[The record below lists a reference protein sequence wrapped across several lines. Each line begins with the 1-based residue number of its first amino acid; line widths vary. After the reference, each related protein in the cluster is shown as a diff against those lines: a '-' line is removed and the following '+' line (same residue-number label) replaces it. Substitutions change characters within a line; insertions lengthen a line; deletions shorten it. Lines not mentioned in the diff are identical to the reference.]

1 MASLGELWFGVNLKD
16 NTSKQADEIK
26 KRLEKKLSIT
36 LNPAIKSDLRRR
48 VLEQLKEPFGI
59 SISVE
64 KESREKL
71 RRQIKPLLDGISTDR
86 KNSAGDLRAVR
97 AVAVMEEHEQKLAIL
112 REQTRKS
119 TANADAAEVRLNTA
133 RANAARANDRLRAA
147 QDRLN
152 ISMEKGAKSRSLLN
166 SAFAKIG
173 GIVAL
178 EELARKVVTVT
189 GDFEFMEQAIKSLVG
204 SEQQGVELMGKLR
217 EFAKVSPLEV
227 RDVTKAAQTLL
238 GFNVELEKVPDMI
251 QRLGDVSMGNKDRF
265 NALALAFAQTTSAAR
280 LTGEDLRQYVNAGFN
295 PLQVMAEKTGK
306 SMRDLKEEMSKG
318 AISVEMVEQA
328 FIDATSAGGKF
339 YNMSEKQTQ
348 TINGQLS
355 KLGDSI
361 DRAFESLG
369 RDNQGVIKGAI
380 ASVTALVDN
389 YEQVGR
395 VLMGLLTTYGTY
407 RTAVMLTT
415 IAQNGH
421 SLAMNIARL
430 RILATQKAQA
440 LLNATMLSNP
450 YVVAATALGVLV
462 GALIASSDGMT
473 AAERAQKNFNDAI
486 AEGTEKQRQYNAETE
501 QAISTANSDTEA
513 TGARREALN
522 LLIDRYGDII
532 KKYIDEKG
540 HLRDILQLKREIAA
554 IDGNRNVEDLTAKAR
569 RYTDAAEAAKL
580 LINGKPLTKN
590 QKKLIEETKEE
601 YFGAN
606 GFWAKAWYND
616 NDLIEWAQQMSGEY
630 GKKARR
636 EASVNAQGRFQDII
650 TDMTDAQL
658 KALQSTLRNAKSKKK
673 NIVLAGY
680 KELSNVVLTPDD
692 IERLMTYTGGIVDS
706 RKPQARTK
714 KVIEDER
721 KAAQTELEALTVAEA
736 NGKKGAE
743 LRRKIAGY
751 SKELEAY
758 DAKTKTTSHT
768 ASHHDTAEKLTGIQI
783 EQALAARRRTIDME
797 YSTRQAEISAMEEGT
812 EKVLAQI
819 ELDHDRRLEAIRR
832 EFEDLRQQRIKEAKS
847 LWDADSTKKGTNFYN
862 SEAYR
867 KASSEALTEQQ
878 QHNRAAQIKE
888 ANKEYAEALKK
899 QAELETRAMFDYLSQ
914 FGSIQQMRLAIKED
928 YDRRIARTE
937 SQWQKKQLEKERDA
951 AIESMSAES
960 LLKEIDLS
968 TLFSEYGVILASPL
982 EETLRQL
989 KKYTE
994 TDAFRARSF
1003 EDQQSI
1009 YQAIRNTESQL
1020 NGIGKISFSDIGES
1034 LYEYNNSLIAYR
1046 TASDEL
1052 EEAAK
1057 EAITARQEVADAEE
1071 LLAKATTDEAR
1082 EIAMKTK
1089 TQAQGKETAANTNY
1103 NNKLA
1108 QFNAAQGRLA
1118 AAQSAASEN
1127 LRKFQISIDNV
1138 GNIARAVA
1146 SGSMKQLWES
1156 LGAKTQKRIGQFV
1169 SGTKKF
1175 DDAVSLATS
1184 LLSKQ
1189 GKGVDYF
1196 IERIQGVAA
1205 EIYESGEKIEAS
1217 GLGDKI
1223 AKLFDELFG
1232 KDSSKMKALG
1242 EDVTKILNKVLNEGK
1257 EAGASTGEVVKQAAT
1272 EAVQAISKSGGSL
1285 WVMIVGLIMDLLDV
1299 LSEGIG
1305 ALVETLLD
1313 KVGAAIE
1320 GILSEIGSGKFFER
1334 IFKGVGNVIGGIIK
1348 GIGNLFSGGYAF
1360 GASNVEE
1367 MEKEIAELAQTNEAL
1382 AKSIDSLAK
1391 AISDK
1396 DSTNS
1401 ESEEAY
1407 KRALA
1412 AEKEW
1417 QANQRKAISDRAS
1430 EWSSSGNGFLGLG
1443 GKHSFNAYLNGDFGM
1458 WDDFNKVLSQF
1469 GYENRVYSAN
1479 DLWKLSPEMMQL
1491 LRDYAPKAWAALL
1504 STDGKANPSEL
1515 INEYIDKAGKIDE
1528 LTSALNEK
1536 LTGYTWDSFKDSYI
1550 DILKDLDST
1559 NEDFADSLE
1568 EKLSNAIL
1576 RSLINETYKD
1586 RIKAL
1591 YQMIADAAS
1600 DESEGGSTM
1609 TGGELAAIRAANESL
1624 ASELI
1629 QARENLMEAGILKKT
1644 SGGSSSMSNA
1654 IKGVTEQTADL
1665 LASYINTIRAD
1676 ESVVRALVAQYLPQI
1691 AAAVTG
1697 GETKS
1702 LPGISEGVE
1711 ADISNGLG
1719 GMGLAN
1725 VPQIDTLLSQITPH
1739 LELIAGIQ
1747 RTNSTI
1753 AESQVSQL
1761 QQIAEHTKR
1770 TADNTEAM
1778 YQLANDMG
1786 TVKDILRHSQDG
1798 SQSLHVR

>member
-1 MASLGELWFGVNLKD
+1 MNLGNLWFGVDLKD
-16 NTSKQADEIK
+16 NTGKQADEIK
-26 KRLEKKLSIT
+26 KHLEKALSIT
-36 LNPAIKSDLRRR
+36 LSPTIKADLRGR
-48 VLEQLKEPFGI
+48 VMEQLREPFNI
-59 SISVE
+59 KLEVE

-71 RRQIKPLLDGISTDR
+71 RRNIQPLIDGIFTNR
-86 KNSAGDLRAVR
+86 KNAVGDLRAVR
-97 AVAVMEEHEQKLAIL
+97 TVALMEEHEQKLAIL
-112 REQTRKS
+112 RENTRKS

-133 RANAARANDRLRAA
+133 RANAARANERLRAA

-152 ISMEKGAKSRSLLN
+152 LSMENGAKSSRLLN

-173 GIVAL
+173 GVVAL
-178 EELARKVVTVT
+178 EELARKVVTVS
-189 GDFEFMEQAIKSLVG
+189 GEFEFMEQAIKSLVG
-204 SEQQGVELMGKLR
+204 SEVEGVELMGKLR

-238 GFNVELEKVPDMI
+238 GFNVELAKVPDMI

-295 PLQVMAEKTGK
+295 PLQVIAEKTGK
-306 SMRDLKEEMSKG
+306 SMRELKEEMSKG

-339 YNMSEKQTQ
+339 YNMSEKQTE

-369 RDNQGVIKGAI
+369 RDNQGIIRGAI
-380 ASVTALVDN
+380 SSVTALVDN

-407 RTAVMLTT
+407 RTALLLTT
-415 IAQNGH
+415 VAQNGH

-486 AEGTEKQRQYNAETE
+486 AEGTERQKQYNAETE

-554 IDGNRNVEDLTAKAR
+554 IDGNRNIEDLTAKAR
-569 RYTDAAEAAKL
+569 RYSDAAEAAKL
-580 LINGKPLTKN
+580 LINGKPITN
-590 QKKLIEETKEE
+590 EQKKLIAETKEE
-601 YFGAN
+601 YFGKN
-606 GFWAKAWYND
+606 GFWAKAWFNE
-616 NDLIEWAQQMSGEY
+616 NDLLDWAQQMAGEY

-636 EASVNAQGRFQDII
+636 EASINAQTRFQDVI
-650 TDMTDAQL
+650 TNMTGAQL
-658 KALQSTLRNAKSKKK
+658 KALQGALRNAKSKKK
-673 NIVLAGY
+673 SIVLSGY
-680 KELSNVVLTPDD
+680 KELSNVVLTPED
-692 IERLMTYTGGIVDS
+692 IERLMTYTGGIADS
-706 RKPQARTK
+706 RRPKARTK
-714 KVIEDER
+714 KVIEEER

-758 DAKTKTTSHT
+758 DSKTTTHKST
-768 ASHHDTAEKLTGIQI
+768 ASHTDTVDKMKDVQI
-783 EQALAARRRTIDME
+783 EQALAARRRTIDLE
-797 YSTRQAEISAMEEGT
+797 HSTRQAEISAMEDGT

-819 ELDHDRRLEAIRR
+819 ELDHDKRLEAIRR

-847 LWDADSTKKGTNFYN
+847 LWDADSTKKGTSFYN
-862 SEAYR
+862 SEAYK

-878 QHNRAAQIKE
+878 QHNRAAQIRE
-888 ANKEYAEALKK
+888 ANKEYADALKK
-899 QAELETRAMFDYLSQ
+899 QAEIETRAMFDYLSQ

-928 YDRRIARTE
+928 YDSRIARTE
-937 SQWQKKQLEKERDA
+937 SKWQKKQLEKERDA
-951 AIESMSAES
+951 AIGSISAES

-968 TLFSEYGVILASPL
+968 TLFNEYGIILASPL

-994 TDAFRARSF
+994 TDSFKSRSF

-1009 YQAIRNTESQL
+1009 YQTIRNTESQL
-1020 NGIGKISFSDIGES
+1020 NGIEKISFSEIGES

-1052 EEAAK
+1052 AEAAK
-1057 EAITARQEVADAEE
+1057 EAISVRQQVADAEE
-1071 LLAKATTDEAR
+1071 ALAKATTDEAR

-1089 TQAQGKETAANTNY
+1089 TLAKEKEAEANQNY
-1103 NNKLA
+1103 NNTLS
-1108 QFNAAQGRLA
+1108 QYNAAQSRLA
-1118 AAQSAASEN
+1118 SAQSAASEN

-1146 SGSMKQLWES
+1146 SGSMKQLWDS
-1156 LGAKTQKRIGQFV
+1156 LGAKNQKRIGQFV
-1169 SGTKKF
+1169 AGTKKF
-1175 DDAVSLATS
+1175 DDAVGLATS

-1189 GKGVDYF
+1189 GKGMDYF
-1196 IERIQGVAA
+1196 VERVQGVAA
-1205 EIYESGEKIEAS
+1205 EIYESGEKIETS
-1217 GLGDKI
+1217 GLGEKI
-1223 AKLFDELFG
+1223 AKMFDELFG

-1242 EDVTKILNKVLNEGK
+1242 DDITKILGKVLNDGK
-1257 EAGASTGEVVKQAAT
+1257 KVGANTGEVIKQAAT

-1285 WVMIVGLIMDLLDV
+1285 WVMVVGLIMDLLDV
-1299 LSEGIG
+1299 LSEGVG

-1320 GILSEIGSGKFFER
+1320 GVLSEIGSGKFFER
-1334 IFKGVGNVIGGIIK
+1334 IFKGVGSIIGGVVK

-1360 GASNVEE
+1360 GSSNVEE

-1382 AKSIDSLAK
+1382 AKSIESLAK
-1391 AISDK
+1391 SISDK

-1417 QANQRKAISDRAS
+1417 QTNQRKAINDRAS
-1430 EWSSSGNGFLGLG
+1430 EWSGSGSGFMGLG
-1443 GKHSFNAYLNGDFGM
+1443 GKHSFNAYLNEDFGM
-1458 WDDFNKVLSQF
+1458 WDEFNKVLSQF
-1469 GYENRVYSAN
+1469 GYKNRVNSAN
-1479 DLWKLSPEMMQL
+1479 DLWQLSPEMMQL
-1491 LRDYAPKAWAALL
+1491 LRDYAPKAWAGLL
-1504 STDGKANPSEL
+1504 NTDGKANPSEL
-1515 INEYIDKAGKIDE
+1515 INEYIEKAGKIDE

-1536 LTGYTWDSFKDSYI
+1536 LTGYTWDSFKDSYL
-1550 DILKDLDST
+1550 DIMRDLDST

-1591 YQMIADAAS
+1591 YEMIADAAS

-1609 TGGELAAIRAANESL
+1609 TASELAAIRAANESL
-1624 ASELI
+1624 SNDLI
-1629 QARENLMEAGILKKT
+1629 QARKNLMDAGILKDT
-1644 SGGSSSMSNA
+1644 GGGSSSMSNA

-1676 ESVVRALVAQYLPQI
+1676 ESVVRDVVSQYLPQI
-1691 AAAVTG
+1691 AAALA
-1697 GETKS
+1697 GEGTAS
-1702 LPGISEGVE
+1702 LSGIRESYVSDIANAFRGV
-1711 ADISNGLG
+1711 
-1719 GMGLAN
+1719 GLAD
-1725 VPQIDTLLSQITPH
+1725 VPQIDAMMQITPH
-1739 LELIAGIQ
+1739 LDAIAEMQ
-1747 RTNSTI
+1747 RTGNII

-1761 QQIAEHTKR
+1761 QQIVEHTKR
-1770 TADNTEAM
+1770 TADNTEAISIM
-1778 YQLANDMG
+1778 ADDMR